1 MKENAANATT
11 DLAEIRS
18 IINLYL
24 SDSRHLAELEDL
36 IDIAAFMM
44 YATYVSRNYQILSI
58 NLDPIFRVDAAP
70 ARMGN
75 DYVAHQFVEAYE
87 TLESP
92 CCKLPRVE
100 LDLKRRVD
108 MQKAILAWV
117 RALDRSSFPLKET
130 EGFDIAH
137 SIAGALEEAYSMD
150 DGRIAY
156 QFASYT
162 PLAKLIVSLGDVNG
176 KSVFDP
182 ACGFGSFLAEAS
194 FAGAS
199 SLTGSDID
207 PHALQ
212 RARLLTFFA
221 DPRGS
226 IALASE
232 NSLLRSEGKLFDRIL
247 CAPPL
252 GMRITRSDIEECAHA
267 VMPLEDGT
275 APSGPHGEDYFI
287 ARTLAELNDDGI
299 VVLHL
304 SPSFLYQQQKSRR
317 EFRQALVA
325 QGHIDAVIELAGGCV
340 PGTAVKSAVVILSKE
355 PSQHDVLL
363 IDAASR
369 ALEGKGYFDQS
380 RRMCIPTEAGIEWLS
395 ETVRNREEIPSVS
408 VLVPRKRII
417 ETDADLCFATYGDV
431 YTDEERAR
439 PTSDILTDIQD
450 SRRRIDELDVQID
463 QILTALRGNDR

>member
-1 MKENAANATT
+1 MKENTTNATT
-11 DLAEIRS
+11 DLTEIRS
-18 IINLYL
+18 IINSYM
-24 SDSRHLAELEDL
+24 SDSRPLAELEDL

-58 NLDPIFRVDAAP
+58 NLDPIFQVDAAP

-87 TLESP
+87 MLESP
-92 CCKLPRVE
+92 CCKLPHVE
-100 LDLKRRVD
+100 FDLKRRVD

-117 RALDRSSFPLKET
+117 RTLDRSSFPLKET

-137 SIAGALEEAYSMD
+137 SIAGALEEVYSMD
-150 DGRIAY
+150 DGRLAC

-299 VVLHL
+299 AVLHV

-340 PGTAVKSAVVILSKE
+340 PGTAVKSAIIILSKN
-355 PSQHDVLL
+355 PSERDVLL
-363 IDAASR
+363 IDATSE
-369 ALEGKGYFDQS
+369 ALEGKGFFDQT
-380 RRMCIPTEAGIEWLS
+380 RRQWSPTKTGIKWLT

-408 VLVPRKRII
+408 ILVPRERIV

-431 YTDEERAR
+431 YTDEVKTR
-439 PTSDILTDIQD
+439 PTSDILADIGKSHD
-450 SRRRIDELDVQID
+450 RAEKLDAQIGA
-463 QILTALRGNDR
+463 ILTALRGDAK

>member
-92 CCKLPRVE
+92 CCRLPRVE

-117 RALDRSSFPLKET
+117 KALDRSNFSLEET

-137 SIAGALEEAYSMD
+137 SIASALEEVYSVN
-150 DGRIAY
+150 DGRFAGP
-156 QFASYT
+156 FASYT

-212 RARLLTFFA
+212 RAKFLTFFA

-226 IALASE
+226 IDLANE
-232 NSLLRSEGKLFDRIL
+232 NSLLRSEGKLFDRVL

-267 VMPLEDGT
+267 VSPLEDGT
-275 APSGPHGEDYFI
+275 VPSGPYGEDYFI

-299 VVLHL
+299 AVLHL

-369 ALEGKGYFDQS
+369 ALEDKGYFDQS

-395 ETVRNREEIPSVS
+395 ETVRNREETPSVS